1 MARGQLCIN
10 VCVIYIFKFEVVQ
23 QAVFY
28 MMIRIINH
36 PKRLCSKVAYL
47 NRFSSMQ
54 NEKPLQQDKNIED
67 DGYGTEL

>member
-1 MARGQLCIN
+1 
-10 VCVIYIFKFEVVQ
+10 
-23 QAVFY
+23 

-54 NEKPLQQDKNIED
+54 KEKPLQQDKNIED